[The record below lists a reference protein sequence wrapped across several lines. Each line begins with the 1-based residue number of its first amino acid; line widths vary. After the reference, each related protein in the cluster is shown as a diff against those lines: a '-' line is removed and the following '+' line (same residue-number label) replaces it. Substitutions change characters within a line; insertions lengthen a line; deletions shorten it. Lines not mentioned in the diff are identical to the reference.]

1 MGGHM
6 NESSSE
12 SAAWL
17 ENQLSNQAEIEIEL
31 GSLIAAASDWTEDEF
46 EIDDFVTGLF
56 ETGQI
61 QLSIG

>member
-1 MGGHM
+1 M

>member
-1 MGGHM
+1 MH
-6 NESSSE
+6 ESSNE

-17 ENQLSNQAEIEIEL
+17 EHQLGNQREIEVEL
-31 GSLIAAASDWTEDEF
+31 GSLIAAASDWTEDDF
-46 EIDDFVTGLF
+46 EIDDFVTGLY